1 MTYVLTLYIW
11 LASVDFFGNRK
22 LSIKFCLKARQ
33 VGAEDVK
40 EKDEEE
46 EVEE

>member
-1 MTYVLTLYIW
+1 MLTLYVW
-11 LASVDFFGNRK
+11 LASVDFFGHRK

-33 VGAEDVK
+33 IGAEDVK
-40 EKDEEE
+40 EKEEEEEE